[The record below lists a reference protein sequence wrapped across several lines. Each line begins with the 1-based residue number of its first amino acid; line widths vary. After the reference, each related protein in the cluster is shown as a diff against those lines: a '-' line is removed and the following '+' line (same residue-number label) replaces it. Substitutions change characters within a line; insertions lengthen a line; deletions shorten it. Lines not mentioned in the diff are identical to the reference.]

1 MGMFKQS
8 QPNDVL
14 FLQPVRY
21 ASEKLPRG
29 RIRMLYCDAE
39 GKVFASVM
47 SRSIYQLARD
57 NAERMAR
64 CNKPFATVG
73 LETAP
78 GRFVPTTVVIG
89 QSEAM
94 ALEHMLDHAL
104 KKGRIPDVLRR
115 YIRPILQQGEG
126 SREAVISTNKSSS
139 RHSKPGVTP
148 RVLNRLPYY
157 PEHDIEVSMP
167 LYKAEYSYPLVV
179 LKRLPPDEQTPPNTQ
194 RMLIL
199 DSDGDLAVIKVPTR
213 LIRRIEIELADYHCK
228 GSRTDS
234 ILISRGK
241 DGLETQYL
249 PLSLKQKKA
258 LDTLITYYEETG
270 TGKQPISTA
279 ARTVI
284 AKAKEKVAVHTG

>member
-1 MGMFKQS
+1 MFKQS

-39 GKVFASVM
+39 GKVYASVM
-47 SRSIYQLARD
+47 SRSIYELARD
-57 NAERMAR
+57 NAERMSR
-64 CNKPFATVG
+64 NNKPFATVG

-89 QSEAM
+89 QTEAM
-94 ALEHMLDHAL
+94 ALEHIRDHAL
-104 KKGRIPDVLRR
+104 KSGRIPLVLKR
-115 YIRPILQQGEG
+115 YIMPILQQGEG
-126 SREAVISTNKSSS
+126 SRESVISTNKSSS
-139 RHSKPGVTP
+139 RRAKEEVVP

-167 LYKAEYSYPLVV
+167 LYKAEYSYPLVI
-179 LKRLPPDEQTPPNTQ
+179 LKRLAPDEQTAPNTQ

-199 DSDGDLAVIKVPTR
+199 DSDGDLAVIKVPTM
-213 LIRRIEIELADYHCK
+213 LVRRMEIELVDNHRE

-234 ILISRGK
+234 VLITQGQ
-241 DGLETQYL
+241 DGFETHYM

-258 LDTLITYYEETG
+258 LDTLTRYYEETG
-270 TGKQPISTA
+270 SGKRPISTA
-279 ARTVI
+279 AQTVI